1 MKFGFIAKHR
11 GIWPSAWLCEALDVS
26 RSGFYAWLIRAP
38 SGRQRSNEI
47 LSSEVRSSFL
57 QSDRTY
63 GARRVWHDLLAA
75 GHACGLH
82 RVERLMQRQG
92 LRARPRRR
100 GLPQDRGDRLS
111 SAMAPN
117 VLDRQFT
124 ASAPNQK
131 WVADF
136 TYIWTA
142 EGWLYVAVVLDLYS
156 RRAVGWSMHATM
168 TAQLVTDAL
177 MMAVWRRG
185 KPDALLHH
193 SDRGSQYTSE
203 QFQRLLSELGVTC
216 SMSRSG
222 NVWDNSAMES
232 FFSTLKTERIA
243 RKVYRTRDQARAEVF
258 DYIERFY
265 NPKRRHST
273 LGYVSPIDFEKQAGL
288 A

>member
-1 MKFGFIAKHR
+1 MKFKFIAKHR
-11 GIWPSAWLCEALDVS
+11 GIWPSAWLCETLDVS
-26 RSGFYAWLIRAP
+26 RSGFYAWLTRTP
-38 SGRQRSNEI
+38 SARQRNNEN

-63 GARRVWHDLLAA
+63 GARRVWHDLLAG

-82 RVERLMQRQG
+82 RVERLMQKQG

-100 GLPQDRGDRLS
+100 GLPQDRSDRMPG
-111 SAMAPN
+111 AMAPN
-117 VLDRQFT
+117 LLDRQFT

-142 EGWLYVAVVLDLYS
+142 EGWLYVAVVLYLYS
-156 RRAVGWSMHATM
+156 RRAVGWPMHATM
-168 TAQLVTDAL
+168 TSQLVTDAL
-177 MMAVWRRG
+177 MIAVWRRG
-185 KPDALLHH
+185 RPDALLHH

-258 DYIERFY
+258 DYIECFY
-265 NPKRRHST
+265 NPKRQHST